1 MNILLLSGSPRK
13 NGNTNAIVQRVAER
27 LKTNHNVEICRITD
41 YQINGCLGCNHCQS
55 VLDKPGCVQDDDVT
69 RLLGKVMDAAVRAL
83 LLRAVKASD
92 GSSCSAVQICR
103 RL

>member
-41 YQINGCLGCNHCQS
+41 YQINGAITAKAFWIN
-55 VLDKPGCVQDDDVT
+55 P
-69 RLLGKVMDAAVRAL
+69 AV
-83 LLRAVKASD
+83 
-92 GSSCSAVQICR
+92 CR
-103 RL
+103 MMM